1 MKKLFG
7 LVAAF
12 VLITSCEKDELS
24 VADNFYGDWRVLYLN
39 PAGLF
44 KNNVYP
50 DDSSPRITFNPDGSL
65 LLRLSANSC
74 GGDYVISDVNKL
86 NVAMIYCTEICCD
99 DDFSLQVANLCR
111 QAGSFEINGQNSLEL
126 HIKGWGIIKLERIE

>member
-7 LVAAF
+7 LFVAL

-24 VADNFYGDWRVLYLN
+24 VANHLYGDWRVLYLN

-50 DDSSPRITFNPDGSL
+50 DDFSPRITFNSNGNL
-65 LLRLSANSC
+65 ALRLSANTC
-74 GGDYVISDVNKL
+74 GGDYVISDGNEL

-99 DDFSLQVANLCR
+99 DDFSLQVANLC
-111 QAGSFEINGQNSLEL
+111 GEISSFEISDQKSLEL
-126 HIKGWGIIKLERIE
+126 HIKDWGFIKLERIE